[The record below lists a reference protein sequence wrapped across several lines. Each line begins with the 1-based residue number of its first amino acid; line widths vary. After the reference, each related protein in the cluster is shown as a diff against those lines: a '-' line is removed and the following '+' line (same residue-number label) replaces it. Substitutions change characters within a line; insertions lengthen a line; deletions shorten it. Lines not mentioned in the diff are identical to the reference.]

1 MNAPWNPPAS
11 LPPNRRVVLLFNFP
25 IAKDDG
31 GYHVPVAHVGT
42 LHPARPVFQLAGPAG
57 AAISGKEYPLT
68 WLTAWAEVPAH

>member
-25 IAKDDG
+25 VAKDDG

-42 LHPARPVFQLAGPAG
+42 RHPARPVFQLVGPV
-57 AAISGKEYPLT
+57 AALPTPGREYPLA
-68 WLTAWAEVPAH
+68 WLAAWAEVPA